1 MAKAKMLTPEEITA
15 VLRHVEAEGRYP
27 ERDRVMV
34 LLSVRAGLRASEIA
48 GLSWE
53 HVLTADGS
61 AVAEVIDLP
70 RQITKGEKRA
80 RVIPIHEELK
90 TALEA
95 LKAAL
100 PERVGPARPVVSSE
114 RGRFG
119 ANGVAH
125 WFKRIYR
132 DAGLVGASS
141 HSGRRTLLTNLARC
155 CAQAGA
161 SLRDVQRI
169 AGHADLGTTER
180 YVEPSLEA
188 QQRLIALT

>member
-1 MAKAKMLTPEEITA
+1 MAKAKMLTPEEIAA
-15 VLRHVEAEGRYP
+15 VLRHVEAESRYP
-27 ERDRVMV
+27 ERDGVMV

-61 AVAEVIDLP
+61 AVAEEIDLP

-80 RVIPIHEELK
+80 RVIPIHDELK
-90 TALEA
+90 QALEKFIA
-95 LKAAL
+95 IW
-100 PERVGPARPVVSSE
+100 PDRVGPGQPVVFSE
-114 RGRFG
+114 RGRYG

-132 DAGLVGASS
+132 DAGLTGASS
-141 HSGRRTLLTNLARC
+141 HSGRRTLLTNLARK
-155 CAQAGA
+155 CAHAGA

-188 QQRLIALT
+188 QRRLIALT

>member
-1 MAKAKMLTPEEITA
+1 MAKAKMLMPEEIAA
-15 VLRHVEAEGRYP
+15 VLRHIEAHSRYP

-48 GLSWE
+48 GLSFE

-61 AVAEVIDLP
+61 AVAEEIDLP
-70 RQITKGEKRA
+70 RLITKGEKRA
-80 RVIPIHEELK
+80 RVIPIHDELRV
-90 TALEA
+90 ALEA
-95 LKAAL
+95 YMAAW
-100 PERVGPARPVVSSE
+100 PERVGPGRPVVFSE
-114 RGRFG
+114 RGRYG

-132 DAGLVGASS
+132 DAGFFGASS
-141 HSGRRTLLTNLARC
+141 HSGRRTLLTNLARR

-188 QQRLIALT
+188 QRRLIALT

>member
-1 MAKAKMLTPEEITA
+1 MAKAKMLTPEEIAA
-15 VLRHVEAEGRYP
+15 VLRHVEAHSRYP

-48 GLSWE
+48 GLDWR
-53 HVLTADGS
+53 HALTADGT
-61 AVAEVIDLP
+61 AVAAEIDLP
-70 RQITKGEKRA
+70 RQVTKGAKRA
-80 RVIPIHEELK
+80 RVIPVHEELK
-90 TALEA
+90 VALEA
-95 LKAAL
+95 FRAAF
-100 PERVGPARPVVSSE
+100 PERVAPGQPVVFSE
-114 RGRFG
+114 RGRYG
-119 ANGVAH
+119 ANGIAH
-125 WFKRIYR
+125 WFRRIYQ

-141 HSGRRTLLTNLARC
+141 HSGRRTLLTNLARR

-188 QQRLIALT
+188 QRRLIALT

>member
-1 MAKAKMLTPEEITA
+1 MAQE
-15 VLRHVEAEGRYP
+15 
-27 ERDRVMV
+27 
-34 LLSVRAGLRASEIA
+34 
-48 GLSWE
+48 
-53 HVLTADGS
+53 
-61 AVAEVIDLP
+61 IDLP

-80 RVIPIHEELK
+80 RVIPVHDELK
-90 TALEA
+90 TALEGLRA
-95 LKAAL
+95 EF
-100 PERVGPARPVVSSE
+100 PERVSPGQPVVFSE

-125 WFKRIYR
+125 WFKRIYQ
-132 DAGLVGASS
+132 DAGLTGASS
-141 HSGRRTLLTNLARC
+141 HSGRRTLLTNMARR

-188 QQRLIALT
+188 QRRLIALT

>member
-1 MAKAKMLTPEEITA
+1 MAKAKMLTPEEIAA
-15 VLRHVEAEGRYP
+15 VLRHVAAQSRYP
-27 ERDRVMV
+27 ERDRVLV

-48 GLSWE
+48 GLSWD

-61 AVAEVIDLP
+61 AVAAEIDLP
-70 RQITKGEKRA
+70 RQVTKGAKRA
-80 RVIPIHEELK
+80 RLIPIHDELE

-95 LKAAL
+95 LMAL
-100 PERVGPARPVVSSE
+100 WPDRVAPGQPVVFSE
-114 RGRFG
+114 RGRYG

-125 WFKRIYR
+125 WFGRIYQ

-188 QQRLIALT
+188 QRRLIALT

>member
-1 MAKAKMLTPEEITA
+1 MAKAKMLTPEEIAA
-15 VLRHVEAEGRYP
+15 VLRHVEAESRYP

-61 AVAEVIDLP
+61 AVAEEIDLP

-80 RVIPIHEELK
+80 RVIPVHEELK
-90 TALEA
+90 QALEA
-95 LKAAL
+95 FMAQW
-100 PERVGPARPVVSSE
+100 PDRVAPGQPVVFSE
-114 RGRFG
+114 RGRYG
-119 ANGVAH
+119 ANGIAH
-125 WFKRIYR
+125 WFKRIYQ
-132 DAGLVGASS
+132 DAGLTGASS
-141 HSGRRTLLTNLARC
+141 HSGRRTLLTNLARK
-155 CAQAGA
+155 CAHAGA

-188 QQRLIALT
+188 QRRLIALT

>member
-1 MAKAKMLTPEEITA
+1 MAKAKMLTPDEIAA
-15 VLRHVEAEGRYP
+15 VLAHVEAHSRYP
-27 ERDRVMV
+27 ERDRVLV

-61 AVAEVIDLP
+61 AVAEEIDLP

-90 TALEA
+90 GALEA
-95 LKAAL
+95 LMAQW
-100 PERVGPARPVVSSE
+100 PERIAPRQPVVFSE
-114 RGRFG
+114 RGRYG

-132 DAGLVGASS
+132 DAGLTGASS
-141 HSGRRTLLTNLARC
+141 HSGRRTLLTNLARR

-188 QQRLIALT
+188 QRRLIALT

>member
-1 MAKAKMLTPEEITA
+1 MAKAKMLTPEEIVA
-15 VLRHVEAEGRYP
+15 VLRHLEVHSRYP

-48 GLSWE
+48 GLSWQ
-53 HVLTADGS
+53 HVLTADGT
-61 AVAEVIDLP
+61 AVAEEIDLP

-80 RVIPIHEELK
+80 RVIPIHDELK
-90 TALEA
+90 QALEA
-95 LKAAL
+95 LMAL
-100 PERVGPARPVVSSE
+100 WPDRMAPGHPVVFSE
-114 RGRFG
+114 RGRYG

-125 WFKRIYR
+125 WFKRIYQ
-132 DAGLVGASS
+132 DAGLTGASS
-141 HSGRRTLLTNLARC
+141 HSGRRTLLTNLARR

-161 SLRDVQRI
+161 SLRDVQQI

-188 QQRLIALT
+188 KRRLIALT